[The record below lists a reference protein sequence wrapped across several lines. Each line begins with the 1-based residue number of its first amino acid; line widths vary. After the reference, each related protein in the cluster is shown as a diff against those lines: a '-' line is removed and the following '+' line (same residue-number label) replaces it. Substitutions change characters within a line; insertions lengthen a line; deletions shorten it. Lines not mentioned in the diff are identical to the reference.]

1 MPHLLLIV
9 TLITGPIPVSG
20 VEAIEFN
27 SLEACQEA
35 RAMVQ
40 SLLEAQHND
49 QATQARQEREGSG
62 LTLVSSWFRS
72 RVAVCVRK

>member
-9 TLITGPIPVSG
+9 TLITGPSAVSG

-35 RAMVQ
+35 RAIVQ
-40 SLLEAQHND
+40 SLLETQHND
-49 QATQARQEREGSG
+49 QATQSRQQHEGSG
-62 LTLVSSWFRS
+62 LTLGATPFRS
-72 RVAVCVRK
+72 RVAGCVRK

>member
-1 MPHLLLIV
+1 MPYLLLIV
-9 TLITGPIPVSG
+9 TLITGPSAVSG
-20 VEAIEFN
+20 VEAIEFS

-40 SLLEAQHND
+40 SLFEAQLND
-49 QATQARQEREGSG
+49 LETQSRQQHEGSG
-62 LTLVSSWFRS
+62 LTLVSSPFRS

>member
-9 TLITGPIPVSG
+9 TLITAPSTVSG
-20 VEAIEFN
+20 VEAIELN

-40 SLLEAQHND
+40 SLLEAQHKD

-62 LTLVSSWFRS
+62 LTLVTTPFRS
-72 RVAVCVRK
+72 RVTVCVRK